1 MLVGSWSLIICW
13 VPSTTTGT
21 KISSSMLLRRAT
33 FAVTP
38 MKYDEDLLPFA
49 MGPDL
54 AHPELAFNQE
64 TDAKLLAWVETVTS
78 GWPEA
83 AHDLASTLTDNPG
96 RISRA
101 FRGLLSGYS
110 VRPEEVLKI
119 TMETPHDGHHGLVS
133 SDKVPFLS
141 FCAHHFLPF
150 FGLVDIV
157 YEPGTYIIG
166 IGKMPRLVSCRSRR
180 FQLQE
185 LLVKQIAEDM
195 MDHAKAKGVYIRS
208 AAHHMCVCYR
218 GPDFASV
225 KNVTTYSLGSLDHP
239 EREPEIVAAM
249 QAAADE

>member
-1 MLVGSWSLIICW
+1 MLVGSWCLIICR

-33 FAVTP
+33 FAITP

-64 TDAKLLAWVETVTS
+64 TDAKLLAWVETVPS

-157 YEPGTYIIG
+157 YEPGEYIIG
-166 IGKMPRLVSCRSRR
+166 IGKIPRLVTAPPSPSHCQSPCANT
-180 FQLQE
+180 L
-185 LLVKQIAEDM
+185 
-195 MDHAKAKGVYIRS
+195 
-208 AAHHMCVCYR
+208 
-218 GPDFASV
+218 P
-225 KNVTTYSLGSLDHP
+225 TTWWSTPRPRAPISPPPPTPPPPPLPTHS
-239 EREPEIVAAM
+239 
-249 QAAADE
+249 